1 MQAGLDIL
9 LGLGAGLGDEVEAV
23 VAGGGKG
30 VTVDGADRGHGGDF
44 GGIVY
49 VGNGIVLKV
58 FPDAL
63 GAVHRVDKD
72 AGDALLGINLEVGSV
87 YGCPVGADQTVG
99 VDLAHPVKGFL
110 ILSGLVYG
118 NQLAVLLDPAVAAA
132 EPCLDNIPRAGV
144 FAHFQTVGVVGT
156 VAVRIVIGELIEHV
170 IDILDRLGGL
180 GDAHGLGPVGAVA
193 QTVAADG
200 AGAGDADDL
209 AVHGQALQ
217 NIGAD
222 LGQVGVCLA
231 VLQVLG
237 QIPEGAALGSIGCV
251 GVLVQRLGCG
261 QDHRH
266 VVLVHQGQ
274 AELLAVGVV
283 GLGAP
288 LDMGAGVGLVLGDD
302 LIGMFIAQHMA
313 GEVGDHKADGGGA
326 GGSAVRRGSSA
337 GSGGAAGGGAAAA
350 CEHGGGHRQRHREGK
365 CLFHFRFSP
374 FCIKVVVL
382 LGISP

>member
-1 MQAGLDIL
+1 M
-9 LGLGAGLGDEVEAV
+9 
-23 VAGGGKG
+23 
-30 VTVDGADRGHGGDF
+30 
-44 GGIVY
+44 
-49 VGNGIVLKV
+49 
-58 FPDAL
+58 
-63 GAVHRVDKD
+63 
-72 AGDALLGINLEVGSV
+72 
-87 YGCPVGADQTVG
+87 
-99 VDLAHPVKGFL
+99 
-110 ILSGLVYG
+110 YG
-118 NQLAVLLDPAVAAA
+118 NQLAVLLNPAVAAA

-156 VAVRIVIGELIEHV
+156 VAVRIVIGELIEHI

-200 AGAGDADDL
+200 AGAGNADDL

-222 LGQVGVCLA
+222 LGQVGVGLA

-288 LDMGAGVGLVLGDD
+288 LDMGTGVGLVLGDD

-326 GGSAVRRGSSA
+326 GGSAIRRGSSA
-337 GSGGAAGGGAAAA
+337 GSGGAVGGGAAAA

>member
-9 LGLGAGLGDEVEAV
+9 LGLGTGLGDEVEAV

-30 VTVDGADRGHGGDF
+30 VAVDGADRGHGGDL
-44 GGIVY
+44 GGVVY
-49 VGNGIVLKV
+49 IGNGVVLKV

-63 GAVHRVDKD
+63 GAVHRVHKD
-72 AGDALLGINLEVGSV
+72 AGDALLAVNLEVGSV
-87 YGCPVGADQTVG
+87 HGRPVGANQTVG
-99 VDLAHPVKGFL
+99 VDLAHPVQRFF

-180 GDAHGLGPVGAVA
+180 SDAHGLGPVGAVA

-222 LGQVGVCLA
+222 LGQVGVGLA

-251 GVLVQRLGCG
+251 GVLVQRLGGG

-288 LDMGAGVGLVLGDD
+288 LHMGAGVGLVLGDD
-302 LIGMFIAQHMA
+302 LIGMLIAQHMA

-326 GGSAVRRGSSA
+326 GSSAVGRGS
-337 GSGGAAGGGAAAA
+337 GSSRAAGGGAAAA

-374 FCIKVVVL
+374 FCIKVVV
-382 LGISP
+382 

>member
-9 LGLGAGLGDEVEAV
+9 LRLGTGLGDQVEAV

-30 VTVDGADRGHGGDF
+30 VAVDGADRGHRGDLGGVVH
-44 GGIVY
+44 I
-49 VGNGIVLKV
+49 GNGVVLKV

-63 GAVHRVDKD
+63 GAVHRIHKD
-72 AGDALLGINLEVGSV
+72 AGDALLAVDLEVGSV
-87 YGCPVGADQTVG
+87 HGCPVGADQTIG
-99 VDLAHPVKGFL
+99 VDLVHPVQRFL
-110 ILSGLVYG
+110 VLCRLVYG

-132 EPCLDNIPRAGV
+132 EPGLDNIPRAGV
-144 FAHFQTVGVVGT
+144 FAHFQTVGVVCT
-156 VAVRIVIGELIEHV
+156 VAVRVVIGELVQHIVHI
-170 IDILDRLGGL
+170 IDGFGCL

-217 NIGAD
+217 NIGVD
-222 LGQVGVCLA
+222 LGQVGVGLA

-283 GLGAP
+283 RLGAP

-302 LIGMFIAQHMA
+302 LIGMFIAQHMT

-374 FCIKVVVL
+374 FCIKVVV
-382 LGISP
+382 